1 MAFTVRGDDMNIYLI
16 DLTCS
21 TCEQTD
27 TQTVINTHTEPMSQR
42 VQRVRVDTKCTCG
55 AIHWYTLKSPA
66 GVPVMVFQN
75 DLLEIP
81 F

>member
-1 MAFTVRGDDMNIYLI
+1 MAVTVRGEDMKIYLI

-27 TQTVINTHTEPMSQR
+27 TQTVIDTHTEPMS
-42 VQRVRVDTKCTCG
+42 QRVRVDTKCTCG
-55 AIHWYTLKSPA
+55 AIHWYTLD
-66 GVPVMVFQN
+66 VPEGMVAMVFQN
-75 DLLEIP
+75 DLIEIP

>member
-1 MAFTVRGDDMNIYLI
+1 MKIYLI

-27 TQTVINTHTEPMSQR
+27 TQTVTDTHTDPLS
-42 VQRVRVDTKCTCG
+42 QRVRVDTKCTCG
-55 AIHWYTLKSPA
+55 AIHWYTLKSPV
-66 GVPVMVFQN
+66 GVPVMVFQQ